1 MITKIDIPQFGLFNN
16 YAWDT
21 AISNESFK
29 KINIIY
35 GRNYSGKTTLSR
47 MFKCIEDVIMHK
59 DYQTCQ
65 FKITLTDGQTITNS
79 NLHDFVQHHKIRVYN
94 TDFVRENLGWLHR
107 EDGTIKP
114 FTILGAAN
122 IELEKQIDE
131 IVERLGKIEDNKGLI
146 YELTQE
152 ETTLASLRKANTKKS
167 DDIEDKLKKRAN
179 DKIKITDTLFVTTIA
194 KKTYTINDIKTEIGT
209 IGNDPSTHLLST
221 DELAIQLKLL
231 KEAAMDDI
239 NPLPTNRP
247 KFAEYSQDCEKILSQ
262 KITPSKPIAE
272 LINDSLLQEWV
283 RQGIDKHK
291 DKRTTCGFCGNSLG
305 GDLWDKLDQHFSKES
320 EELRTKIKNKVD
332 ELEIAK
338 KSLNDFLT
346 LKRDQFYGTIQAD
359 FDSADKQWSTASAV
373 YMENIGNL
381 ITELKAREKDIFKER
396 SLPTLTD
403 ASDSLVNAIKTF
415 NDALT
420 KHNLK
425 TNTLSKDQANARK
438 KLRFADIAQFLID
451 INYKTSIEDI
461 ATEDNRLNLMGG
473 ALKNKRDEIIRLQG
487 EKRNLEAQAKDESKG
502 AELVNQ
508 HLMHYFGHNE
518 LKLVAEG
525 EQPNIKFSIHR
536 DGIPANNL
544 SEGECSLISFCYF
557 MAKIEDELKDETES
571 GKLIIYIDDP
581 ISSLDSNHIFF
592 MFSLIENVIA
602 KPKKYGQLFISTHNM
617 EFLKYVKKLTGV
629 KNNNDK
635 KNVGHF
641 MIERRN
647 QSNSFLIL
655 APPYMKN
662 YITEF
667 NYLFDQIYQCSLG
680 DREFNSSNIQYGF
693 GNNMRK
699 FLEAYTFY
707 RYPTQNMSFEQR
719 LLKYFE
725 NDGITYTLVS
735 RIINEYSHM
744 EDQFD
749 RGMQPIDMDEIVKVS
764 MAVIDRIRTTD
775 PDQFEA
781 LLDSV
786 NQVA

>member
-1 MITKIDIPQFGLFNN
+1 MIAKIDVSQFGLFKN

-21 AISNESFK
+21 AITNESFK

-47 MFKCIEDVIMHK
+47 IFKCIEDTLMHK
-59 DYQTCQ
+59 DYFTCQ
-65 FKITLTDGQTITNS
+65 FKVTLSGGQVVTNS
-79 NLHDFVQHHKIRVYN
+79 NLQDFAQHHKIRVYN

-122 IELEKQIDE
+122 VELEKQIEE
-131 IVERLGKIEDNKGLI
+131 IVTKLGAVESNKGLI
-146 YELTQE
+146 YELAEE
-152 ETTLASLRKANTKKS
+152 ETSLANLRKQNNNKGNE
-167 DDIEDKLKKRAN
+167 IEDKLKKRAA
-179 DKIKITDTLFVTTIA
+179 DHIKITDTLFVASSA
-194 KKTYTINDIKTEIGT
+194 KKTYTITDIKAEIITIGDNPDTHFLDAEQTEI
-209 IGNDPSTHLLST
+209 LF
-221 DELAIQLKLL
+221 KLL

-239 NPLPTNRP
+239 DPLPSNKP
-247 KFAEYSQDCEKILSQ
+247 KFAEYAQDCETILQQ
-262 KITPSKPIAE
+262 KITPSKPITE

-283 RQGIDKHK
+283 RQGIDKHRG
-291 DKRTTCGFCGNSLG
+291 KRATCGFCGNDLG
-305 GDLWDKLDQHFSKES
+305 SDLWDKLDQHFSKES
-320 EELRTKIKNKVD
+320 EELRNKIRSKID

-338 KSLNDFLT
+338 KGLNNFLT
-346 LKRDQFYGTIQAD
+346 LKRDLFYGTLQGD
-359 FDSADKQWSTASAV
+359 FDIAFKQWSAASSV
-373 YMENIGNL
+373 YMENIERL

-396 SLPTLTD
+396 SLPELTD
-403 ASDSLVNAIKTF
+403 ASESLIKAIKAF

-420 KHNLK
+420 DHNRK
-425 TNTLSKDQANARK
+425 TSTLAKDQDIARK
-438 KLRFADIAQFLID
+438 KLRLAHIAQFITDID
-451 INYKTSIEDI
+451 YKNVMAAVEAEDSK
-461 ATEDNRLNLMGG
+461 LNLMGG
-473 ALKNKRDEIIRLQG
+473 AVKGKREAITRLQD

-508 HLMHYFGHNE
+508 HLMHYFGHSE

-525 EQPNIKFSIHR
+525 EQPNVKFIIHR
-536 DGIPANNL
+536 DGAPANNL

-571 GKLIIYIDDP
+571 DKLVIYIDDP

-617 EFLKYVKKLTGV
+617 EFLKYVKKLTGM
-629 KNNNDK
+629 KTS

-641 MIERRN
+641 MIERRS
-647 QSNSFLIL
+647 QSNSILML

-667 NYLFDQIYQCSLG
+667 NYLFDQIYQCSIG
-680 DREFNSSNIQYGF
+680 DREFINNNYQYSF

-699 FLEAYTFY
+699 FLESYTFY
-707 RYPTQNMSFEQR
+707 RYPTHNMSFEQR
-719 LLKYFE
+719 LLKYFQ
-725 NDGITYTLVS
+725 NDGVTYTLIS
-735 RIINEYSHM
+735 RVINEYSHM

-749 RGMQPIDMDEIVKVS
+749 RGMQPIDMDEITRVS
-764 MAVIDRIRTTD
+764 SAVIEKIRTAD

-781 LLDSV
+781 LMDSV

>member
-1 MITKIDIPQFGLFNN
+1 MIAKIDVSQFGLFKN

-21 AISNESFK
+21 AITNESFK

-47 MFKCIEDVIMHK
+47 IFKCIEDTLMHK
-59 DYQTCQ
+59 DYFTCQ
-65 FKITLTDGQTITNS
+65 FKVTLSGGQVVTNS
-79 NLHDFVQHHKIRVYN
+79 NLQDFAQHHKIRVYN

-122 IELEKQIDE
+122 VELEKQIEE
-131 IVERLGKIEDNKGLI
+131 IVTKLGAIESNKGLI
-146 YELTQE
+146 YELAEE
-152 ETTLASLRKANTKKS
+152 ETSLENLRKQNNNKGNE
-167 DDIEDKLKKRAN
+167 IEDKLKKRAA
-179 DKIKITDTLFVTTIA
+179 DHIKITDTLFVASSA
-194 KKTYTINDIKTEIGT
+194 KKTYTITDIKAEIITIGDTPDTHFLDADQTEI
-209 IGNDPSTHLLST
+209 LF
-221 DELAIQLKLL
+221 KLL

-239 NPLPTNRP
+239 DPLPSNKP
-247 KFAEYSQDCEKILSQ
+247 KFAEYAQDCETILQQ
-262 KITPSKPIAE
+262 KITPSKPITE

-283 RQGIDKHK
+283 RQGIDKHRG
-291 DKRTTCGFCGNSLG
+291 KRATCGFCGNDLG
-305 GDLWDKLDQHFSKES
+305 SDLWDKLDQHFSKES
-320 EELRTKIKNKVD
+320 EELRNKIRSKID

-338 KSLNDFLT
+338 KGLNNFLT
-346 LKRDQFYGTIQAD
+346 LKRDLFYGTLQGD
-359 FDSADKQWSTASAV
+359 FDTAFKQWSAASSV
-373 YMENIGNL
+373 YMENIERL

-396 SLPTLTD
+396 SLPELTD
-403 ASDSLVNAIKTF
+403 ASESLIKAIKAF

-420 KHNLK
+420 DHNRK
-425 TNTLSKDQANARK
+425 TSTLAKDQDIARK
-438 KLRFADIAQFLID
+438 KLRLAHIAQFITDID
-451 INYKTSIEDI
+451 YKNVMAAVEAEDSK
-461 ATEDNRLNLMGG
+461 LNLMGG
-473 ALKNKRDEIIRLQG
+473 AVKGKREAITRLQD

-508 HLMHYFGHNE
+508 HLMHYFGHSE

-525 EQPNIKFSIHR
+525 EQPNVKFIIHR
-536 DGIPANNL
+536 DGAPANNL

-557 MAKIEDELKDETES
+557 IAKIEDELKDETES
-571 GKLIIYIDDP
+571 DKLVIYIDDP

-617 EFLKYVKKLTGV
+617 EFLKYVKKLTGM
-629 KNNNDK
+629 KTS

-641 MIERRN
+641 MIERRS
-647 QSNSFLIL
+647 QSNSILML

-667 NYLFDQIYQCSLG
+667 NYLFDQIYQCSIG
-680 DREFNSSNIQYGF
+680 DREFISNNYQYSF

-699 FLEAYTFY
+699 FLESYTFY
-707 RYPTQNMSFEQR
+707 RYPTHNMSFEQR
-719 LLKYFE
+719 LLKYFQ
-725 NDGITYTLVS
+725 NDGVTYTLIS
-735 RIINEYSHM
+735 RVINEYSHM

-749 RGMQPIDMDEIVKVS
+749 RGMQPIDMDEITRVS
-764 MAVIDRIRTTD
+764 SAVIEKIRTAD

-781 LLDSV
+781 LMDSV

>member
-1 MITKIDIPQFGLFNN
+1 MIAKIDVSQFGLFKN

-21 AISNESFK
+21 VISNETFK

-47 MFKCIEDVIMHK
+47 MFKCIEDTIMHK
-59 DYQTCQ
+59 DYLACQ
-65 FKITLTDGQTITNS
+65 FKVMLTGGQIITNS
-79 NLHDFVQHHKIRVYN
+79 NLQDFAQYHKVRVYN

-131 IVERLGKIEDNKGLI
+131 IVEKLGAVEDNKGLMH
-146 YELTQE
+146 EVVE
-152 ETTLASLRKANTKKS
+152 EQATLADLRKKNNDKS
-167 DDIEDKLKKRAN
+167 NDMEDKLKKRAA
-179 DKIKITDTLFVTTIA
+179 DHIKITDTLFIVTAT
-194 KKTYTINDIKTEIGT
+194 KKTYTITDIKAEIAT
-209 IGNDPSTHLLST
+209 IGGTPDTHLLDT
-221 DELAIQLKLL
+221 DRTDILLKLL

-239 NPLPTNRP
+239 NPLPANKP
-247 KFAEYSQDCEKILSQ
+247 KFAEYILDCEKILLQ
-262 KITPSKPIAE
+262 KITPSKPITE

-283 RQGIDKHK
+283 RQGIDKHR
-291 DKRTTCGFCGNSLG
+291 DKRTTCGFCGNDLG
-305 GDLWDKLDQHFSKES
+305 SDLWDKLDQHFSKES
-320 EELRTKIKNKVD
+320 EELRNKIRRKID

-338 KSLNDFLT
+338 KELSNFLT
-346 LKRDQFYGTIQAD
+346 LKRELFYGTLQGD
-359 FDSADKQWSTASAV
+359 FDSAFKQWEAASSV
-373 YMENIGNL
+373 YMENIERL

-396 SLPTLTD
+396 SLSELTD
-403 ASDSLVNAIKTF
+403 ASESLVNAINAF

-420 KHNLK
+420 NHNRK
-425 TNTLSKDQANARK
+425 TSTLSKDQEIARK
-438 KLRFADIAQFLID
+438 KLRLAHIAQFIID
-451 INYKTSIEDI
+451 IDYKNVMAAVEAEDSK
-461 ATEDNRLNLMGG
+461 LNLMGG
-473 ALKNKRDEIIRLQG
+473 AVKSKREEIIRLQD
-487 EKRNLEAQAKDESKG
+487 EKRKLEAQAKDESKG

-536 DGIPANNL
+536 DGAPANNL

-571 GKLIIYIDDP
+571 DKLVIYIDDP

-617 EFLKYVKKLTGV
+617 EFLKYVKKLTGM
-629 KNNNDK
+629 KNS

-641 MIERRN
+641 MIERRS
-647 QSNSFLIL
+647 QSNSTLML

-667 NYLFDQIYQCSLG
+667 NYLFDQIYQCSVG
-680 DREFNSSNIQYGF
+680 DREFISNNYQYSF

-699 FLEAYTFY
+699 FLESYTFY
-707 RYPTQNMSFEQR
+707 RYPTHNMSFEKR

-725 NDGITYTLVS
+725 NDGVTYTLVS
-735 RIINEYSHM
+735 RVINEYSHM

-749 RGMQPIDMDEIVKVS
+749 RGMQPIDMDEITRVS
-764 MAVIDRIRTTD
+764 SAVIERIRNTD

-781 LLDSV
+781 LMDSV

>member
-1 MITKIDIPQFGLFNN
+1 MIAKIDVPHFGLFKN

-21 AISNESFK
+21 VISNATFK

-47 MFKCIEDVIMHK
+47 MFKCIEDAIMHK
-59 DYQTCQ
+59 DYLACQ
-65 FKITLTDGQTITNS
+65 FKVTLTGGQIVTHS
-79 NLHDFVQHHKIRVYN
+79 SLQDFAQHHKIRVYN

-114 FTILGAAN
+114 FTILGAEN

-131 IVERLGKIEDNKGLI
+131 IVEKLGAVEYNKGLI
-146 YELTQE
+146 HEVAE
-152 ETTLASLRKANTKKS
+152 EEATLADLRKKNNGKAN
-167 DDIEDKLKKRAN
+167 DMEDKLKKRAA
-179 DKIKITDTLFVTTIA
+179 DHIKITDTLFIVTAT
-194 KKTYTINDIKTEIGT
+194 KKTYTITDIKAEIAA
-209 IGNDPSTHLLST
+209 IGDIPDTHLLDTEGT
-221 DELAIQLKLL
+221 DILLKLL

-239 NPLPTNRP
+239 NPLPTNKP
-247 KFAEYSQDCEKILSQ
+247 KFAEYTSDCEKILRQ
-262 KITPSKPIAE
+262 KITPSKPITE

-283 RQGIDKHK
+283 RQGIDKHR
-291 DKRTTCGFCGNSLG
+291 DKRTTCGFCGNDLG
-305 GDLWDKLDQHFSKES
+305 SDLWDRLDQHFSKES
-320 EELRTKIKNKVD
+320 EELRNKIKRKID

-338 KSLNDFLT
+338 KELNNFLT
-346 LKRDQFYGTIQAD
+346 LKRELFYGTLHGD
-359 FDSADKQWSTASAV
+359 FDSASKPWEAASSV
-373 YMENIGNL
+373 YMENIERL

-396 SLPTLTD
+396 SLPELTD
-403 ASDSLVNAIKTF
+403 ASESLVNAIKAF

-420 KHNLK
+420 DHNRK
-425 TNTLSKDQANARK
+425 TSTLSKDQEIARK
-438 KLRFADIAQFLID
+438 KLRLAHIAQFIID
-451 INYKTSIEDI
+451 IDYKNVI
-461 ATEDNRLNLMGG
+461 AAVETEDNKLNLMGG
-473 ALKNKRDEIIRLQG
+473 AVKSKREEIMRLQD
-487 EKRNLEAQAKDESKG
+487 EKRKLEAQAKDESKG

-508 HLMHYFGHNE
+508 HLTHYFGHNE

-536 DGIPANNL
+536 DGAPANNL

-571 GKLIIYIDDP
+571 DKLVIYIDDP

-617 EFLKYVKKLTGV
+617 EFLKYVKKLTGM
-629 KNNNDK
+629 KNS

-641 MIERRN
+641 MIERRS
-647 QSNSFLIL
+647 QSNSILML
-655 APPYMKN
+655 APSYMKN

-667 NYLFDQIYQCSLG
+667 NYLFDQIYQCSVG
-680 DREFNSSNIQYGF
+680 DREFISNNYQYSF

-699 FLEAYTFY
+699 FLESYTFY
-707 RYPTQNMSFEQR
+707 RYPTHNMSFEQR

-725 NDGITYTLVS
+725 NDGVTYTLVS
-735 RIINEYSHM
+735 RVINEYSHM

-749 RGMQPIDMDEIVKVS
+749 RGMQPIDMDEITRVS
-764 MAVIDRIRTTD
+764 SAVIEKIRTAD

-781 LLDSV
+781 LMDSV